1 MGGLLGSEGH
11 LNVTRIS
18 FLGRYAGLHED
29 FARVSVN
36 LRAGSVQ
43 NLGFLDF
50 LGKNCKLFKLP
61 LVLTFVLFLGIFGT
75 PGGVR

>member
-11 LNVTRIS
+11 LNVTRIG
-18 FLGRYAGLHED
+18 FPVRYACCHED
-29 FARVSVN
+29 FAGASVK
-36 LRAGSVQ
+36 LQAGSVQ
-43 NLGFLDF
+43 TLDS
-50 LGKNCKLFKLP
+50 LICWGKKCKLFKLP